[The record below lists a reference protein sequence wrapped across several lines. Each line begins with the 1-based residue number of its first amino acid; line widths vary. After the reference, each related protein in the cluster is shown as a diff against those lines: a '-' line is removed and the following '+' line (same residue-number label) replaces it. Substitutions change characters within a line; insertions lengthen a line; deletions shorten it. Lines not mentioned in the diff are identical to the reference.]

1 MNKVVLIT
9 GGSRGLGRE
18 VALTFG
24 RAGWGVVV
32 NYITNDLAADDVSKS
47 IGASGGEALMF
58 NTDVSVYPEVE
69 RMVKAAIERFGRI
82 DVLVN
87 NAGIVRAGLIA
98 KLTERDWDESIDTN
112 LKGAFNTT
120 RAASRIMMKQR
131 AGHIINITSI
141 LGVRGKAGQAAY
153 SASKAG
159 LIGLTKA
166 TAVELAPRGIQ
177 ANAVIPGYML
187 TGMGAASTRKAR
199 DEALSDNLLKRFNDP
214 DEVAG
219 FIFHLAGMKS
229 VSGQVFNLDSRMM

>member
-1 MNKVVLIT
+1 MNKAVLIT

-32 NYITNDLAADDVSKS
+32 NYITNDLAADDVSKA

-58 NTDVSVYPEVE
+58 NADVSVYPEVE

-98 KLTERDWDESIDTN
+98 KLTEQDWDLSMDTN

-120 RAASRIMMKQR
+120 RAVSRIMMKQR
-131 AGHIINITSI
+131 AGHIINIASI

-187 TGMGAASTRKAR
+187 TGMGAGASQKAR

>member
-1 MNKVVLIT
+1 MKQVVIIT

-18 VALTFG
+18 AALTFG
-24 RAGWGVVV
+24 RAGWAVIV
-32 NYITNDLAADDVSKS
+32 NYVSDDIAAGEVRRA
-47 IGASGGEALMF
+47 IEASGGETLLYKA
-58 NTDVSVYPEVE
+58 DVSVYPEVE
-69 RMVKAAIERFGRI
+69 RMVKAVIEQFGRI

-87 NAGIVRAGLIA
+87 NAGIVCAGLIA
-98 KLTERDWDESIDTN
+98 KLTEQDWDLSADTN

-120 RAASRIMMKQR
+120 RAVSRIMMKGR
-131 AGHIINITSI
+131 TGHIINIASI
-141 LGVRGKAGQAAY
+141 LGVRGKSGQAAY

-177 ANAVIPGYML
+177 ANVVIPGYML
-187 TGMGAASTRKAR
+187 TGMGEAATRKAR

-214 DEVAG
+214 EEVAG
-219 FIFHLAGMKS
+219 FIYHLAGMKA